1 MLAPSGFRL
10 TRCEIESYGLCPG
23 SQTERKPP
31 SKPSRQRLLIANDF
45 YLIIA
50 NHFRLW
56 INAPLKSHRMICI
69 RMKPLWT
76 FLLTLLVKP
85 LNKDI
90 AALPKMWRN

>member
-1 MLAPSGFRL
+1 
-10 TRCEIESYGLCPG
+10 
-23 SQTERKPP
+23 
-31 SKPSRQRLLIANDF
+31 
-45 YLIIA
+45 
-50 NHFRLW
+50 
-56 INAPLKSHRMICI
+56 MICI